1 VIERDTVGTQATEE
15 ALPMNQIL
23 VTYLDAEFF
32 GEYQALR
39 DQLMDVI
46 SDDDLGY
53 AVGGT
58 SPTLGTL
65 CREIGEI
72 EHSYVE
78 SFKTFSQAFDFRHPD
93 PRVEASVVA
102 LRAWYTELDRDLMA
116 ALDALT
122 EADTTSRRITRGDFD
137 QDYFSPLPTEQ
148 LDVYR
153 EALLIFY
160 GKVSV
165 YLKAIGVTLPR
176 QWQAWIG

>member
-1 VIERDTVGTQATEE
+1 
-15 ALPMNQIL
+15 MNPIL
-23 VTYLDAEFF
+23 ATYLDAEFF

-46 SDDDLGY
+46 SDDDLSY
-53 AVGGT
+53 SVGGT
-58 SPTLGTL
+58 SATLGAL

-78 SFKTFSQAFDFRHPD
+78 SFRTFSQNFDFRHPD
-93 PRVEASVVA
+93 PQVDASVAA
-102 LRAWYTELDRDLMA
+102 LRAWYTELDRDLIA
-116 ALDALT
+116 ALEALT
-122 EADTTSRRITRGDFD
+122 EADTTSRRINRGDFD
-137 QDYFSPLPTEQ
+137 EDYFSPLPMEQ

-165 YLKAIGVTLPR
+165 YLKAIGIPLPP
-176 QWQAWIG
+176 QWQSWIG